1 MNLDKIYTNLIMEHN
16 KSAHNKRKIAC
27 NCMERG
33 HNPNC
38 GDDITVQL
46 QIEDGIVKEGAFI
59 GIGCAISTASSSILM
74 DIIQGKTVEEAERL
88 VHNFLKMI
96 KGEELSEEELE
107 ELDEASLLENIKNM
121 PARVKCATL
130 AWNGVKVIIEKYH
143 SEKGQN

>member
-1 MNLDKIYTNLIMEHN
+1 MSLDRIYTNLIMEHN
-16 KSAHNKRKIAC
+16 RNAHNKREIVC

-46 QIEDGIVKEGAFI
+46 NIENDIVKDAAFI

-74 DIIQGKTVEEAERL
+74 DLIKGKKISDAERI
-88 VHNFLKMI
+88 VTNFLNMI
-96 KGEELSEEELE
+96 KGEELTEEQLE
-107 ELDEASLLENIKNM
+107 ELDEAALLENIKNM

-130 AWNGVKVIIEKYH
+130 AWNGARVIFEKH
-143 SEKGQN
+143 EANKN

>member
-1 MNLDKIYTNLIMEHN
+1 MSLDKLYTNLIMEHN
-16 KSAHNKRKIAC
+16 RKTFNKKEITC
-27 NCMERG
+27 NCIERG

-46 QIEDGIVKEGAFI
+46 NIEDGIVKDAAFI

-74 DIIQGKTVEEAERL
+74 DLIRGKKVTDAERI
-88 VHNFLKMI
+88 VTNFLNMI
-96 KGEELSEEELE
+96 KGEELSEEALD

-130 AWNGVKVIIEKYH
+130 AWNGARVIFEKY
-143 SEKGQN
+143 EANKN

>member
-1 MNLDKIYTNLIMEHN
+1 MSLDKLYTNLIMEHN
-16 KSAHNKRKIAC
+16 KKTFNKREITC
-27 NCMERG
+27 NCIERG

-46 QIEDGIVKEGAFI
+46 NIEEGIVKDAAFI

-74 DIIQGKTVEEAERL
+74 DLIRGKKVTDAERI
-88 VHNFLKMI
+88 VTNFLNMI
-96 KGEELSEEELE
+96 KGEELSDEALD

-130 AWNGVKVIIEKYH
+130 AWNGARVIFEKYE
-143 SEKGQN
+143 SNKN

>member
-16 KSAHNKRKIAC
+16 RNAHNKREIAC

-46 QIEDGIVKEGAFI
+46 NIENDTVKDAAFI

-74 DIIQGKTVEEAERL
+74 DLIKGKKISDAERI
-88 VHNFLKMI
+88 VRNFLNMI
-96 KGEELSEEELE
+96 KGEELTEEQLE
-107 ELDEASLLENIKNM
+107 ELDEAALLENIKNM

-130 AWNGVKVIIEKYH
+130 AWNGARVIFEKH
-143 SEKGQN
+143 EANKN

>member
-1 MNLDKIYTNLIMEHN
+1 MSLDKLYTNLIMEHN
-16 KSAHNKRKIAC
+16 RKTFNKKEITC
-27 NCMERG
+27 NCIERG

-46 QIEDGIVKEGAFI
+46 NIEDGIVKDAAFI

-74 DIIQGKTVEEAERL
+74 DLIRGKKVTDAERI
-88 VHNFLKMI
+88 VTNFLNMI
-96 KGEELSEEELE
+96 KGEELSEEALD

-130 AWNGVKVIIEKYH
+130 AWNGARVIFEKH
-143 SEKGQN
+143 EANKN

>member
-1 MNLDKIYTNLIMEHN
+1 MSLDKLYTNLIMEHN
-16 KSAHNKRKIAC
+16 KKTFNKREITC
-27 NCMERG
+27 NCIERG

-46 QIEDGIVKEGAFI
+46 NIEEGIVKDAAFI

-74 DIIQGKTVEEAERL
+74 DLIRGKKVTDAERI
-88 VHNFLKMI
+88 VTNFLNMI
-96 KGEELSEEELE
+96 KGEELSEEALD

-130 AWNGVKVIIEKYH
+130 AWNGARVIFEKY
-143 SEKGQN
+143 EANKN

>member
-1 MNLDKIYTNLIMEHN
+1 MSLDKLYTNLIMEHN
-16 KSAHNKRKIAC
+16 KKTFNKREITC
-27 NCMERG
+27 NCIERG

-46 QIEDGIVKEGAFI
+46 NIENDTVKDAAFI

-74 DIIQGKTVEEAERL
+74 DLIRGKKVTDAERI
-88 VHNFLKMI
+88 VTNFLNMI
-96 KGEELSEEELE
+96 KGEELSEEALD

-130 AWNGVKVIIEKYH
+130 AWNGARIIIEKN
-143 SEKGQN
+143 EANKN

>member
-1 MNLDKIYTNLIMEHN
+1 MSLDKLYTNLIMEHN
-16 KSAHNKRKIAC
+16 KKTFNKREITC
-27 NCMERG
+27 NCIERG

-46 QIEDGIVKEGAFI
+46 NIENDIVKDAAFI

-74 DIIQGKTVEEAERL
+74 DLIRGKKVTDAERI
-88 VHNFLKMI
+88 VTNFLNMI
-96 KGEELSEEELE
+96 KGEELSEEALD

-130 AWNGVKVIIEKYH
+130 AWNGARVIFEKY
-143 SEKGQN
+143 EANKN

>member
-1 MNLDKIYTNLIMEHN
+1 MSLDKLYTNLIMEHN
-16 KSAHNKRKIAC
+16 KKTFNKREITC
-27 NCMERG
+27 NCIERG

-46 QIEDGIVKEGAFI
+46 NIENDIVKDAAFI

-74 DIIQGKTVEEAERL
+74 DLIRGKKVTDAERI
-88 VHNFLKMI
+88 VTNFLNMI
-96 KGEELSEEELE
+96 KGEELSEEALD

-130 AWNGVKVIIEKYH
+130 AWNGARVIFEKY
-143 SEKGQN
+143 EANKK

>member
-1 MNLDKIYTNLIMEHN
+1 MSLDKLYTNLIMEHN
-16 KSAHNKRKIAC
+16 KKTFNKREITC
-27 NCMERG
+27 NCIERG

-46 QIEDGIVKEGAFI
+46 NIENDIVKDAAFI

-74 DIIQGKTVEEAERL
+74 DLIRGKKVTDAERI
-88 VHNFLKMI
+88 VTNFLNMI
-96 KGEELSEEELE
+96 KGEELSEEALD

-130 AWNGVKVIIEKYH
+130 AWNGARVIFEKH
-143 SEKGQN
+143 EANKN

>member
-1 MNLDKIYTNLIMEHN
+1 MSLDKLYTNLIMEHN
-16 KSAHNKRKIAC
+16 KKTFNKREITC
-27 NCMERG
+27 NCIERG

-46 QIEDGIVKEGAFI
+46 NIEEGIVKDAAFI

-74 DIIQGKTVEEAERL
+74 DLIRGKKVTDAERI
-88 VHNFLKMI
+88 VTNFLNMI
-96 KGEELSEEELE
+96 KGEELSEEALD

-130 AWNGVKVIIEKYH
+130 AWNGARVIFEKY
-143 SEKGQN
+143 ENNKN

>member
-1 MNLDKIYTNLIMEHN
+1 MSLDKLYTNLIMEHN
-16 KSAHNKRKIAC
+16 KKTFNKREITC
-27 NCMERG
+27 NCIERG

-46 QIEDGIVKEGAFI
+46 NIEDEIVKDAAFI

-74 DIIQGKTVEEAERL
+74 DLIRGKKVTDAERI
-88 VHNFLKMI
+88 VTNFLNMI
-96 KGEELSEEELE
+96 KGEELSEEALD

-130 AWNGVKVIIEKYH
+130 AWNGARVIFEKY
-143 SEKGQN
+143 ENNKN

>member
-1 MNLDKIYTNLIMEHN
+1 MSLDKLYTNLIMEHN
-16 KSAHNKRKIAC
+16 KKTFNKREITC
-27 NCMERG
+27 NCIERG

-46 QIEDGIVKEGAFI
+46 NIKEGIVKDAAFI

-74 DIIQGKTVEEAERL
+74 DLIRGKKVTDAERI
-88 VHNFLKMI
+88 VTNFLNMI
-96 KGEELSEEELE
+96 KGEELSEEALD

-130 AWNGVKVIIEKYH
+130 AWNGARVIFEKY
-143 SEKGQN
+143 EANKN

>member
-1 MNLDKIYTNLIMEHN
+1 MEHN
-16 KSAHNKRKIAC
+16 KKTFNKREITC
-27 NCMERG
+27 NCIERG

-46 QIEDGIVKEGAFI
+46 NIENDIVKDAAFI

-74 DIIQGKTVEEAERL
+74 DLIRGKKVTDAERI
-88 VHNFLKMI
+88 VTNFLNMI
-96 KGEELSEEELE
+96 KGEELSEEALD

-130 AWNGVKVIIEKYH
+130 AWNGARVIFEKH
-143 SEKGQN
+143 EANKN

>member
-1 MNLDKIYTNLIMEHN
+1 MSLDKLYTNLIMEHN
-16 KSAHNKRKIAC
+16 KKTFNKREITC
-27 NCMERG
+27 NCIERG

-46 QIEDGIVKEGAFI
+46 NIENDTVKDAAFI

-74 DIIQGKTVEEAERL
+74 DLIRGKKVTDAERI
-88 VHNFLKMI
+88 VTNFLNMI
-96 KGEELSEEELE
+96 KGEELSEEALD

-130 AWNGVKVIIEKYH
+130 AWNGARVIFEKH
-143 SEKGQN
+143 EANKN

>member
-1 MNLDKIYTNLIMEHN
+1 MSLDKIYTNLIMEHN

-74 DIIQGKTVEEAERL
+74 DLIQGKTVEEAERL
-88 VHNFLKMI
+88 VHNFLNMI
-96 KGEELSEEELE
+96 KGEELSELLDNQEVERVREILFKGVDEILDFGIAELKKQ
-107 ELDEASLLENIKNM
+107 NID
-121 PARVKCATL
+121 L
-130 AWNGVKVIIEKYH
+130 
-143 SEKGQN
+143 

>member
-1 MNLDKIYTNLIMEHN
+1 MSLDKLYTNLIMEHN
-16 KSAHNKRKIAC
+16 KKTFNKREITC
-27 NCMERG
+27 NCIERG

-46 QIEDGIVKEGAFI
+46 NIKEGIVKDAAFI

-74 DIIQGKTVEEAERL
+74 DLIRGKKVTDAERI
-88 VHNFLKMI
+88 VTNFLNMI
-96 KGEELSEEELE
+96 KGEELSEEALD

-130 AWNGVKVIIEKYH
+130 AWKGARVIFEKY
-143 SEKGQN
+143 EANKN